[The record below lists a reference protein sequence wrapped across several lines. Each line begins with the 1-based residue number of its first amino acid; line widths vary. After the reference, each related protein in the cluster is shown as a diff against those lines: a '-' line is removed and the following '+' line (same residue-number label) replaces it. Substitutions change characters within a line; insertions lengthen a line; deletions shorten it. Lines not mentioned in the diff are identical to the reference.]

1 VPRTVTSSIGDGAAG
16 AKERALQKAQR
27 ERYAAALLIKI
38 GDHVLKVSST
48 GSAITF
54 AVGTVLLVDRNTDA
68 EPVVDVVWRTPR
80 FVAGSAEAEG
90 KRTFELPKPGNP
102 QRSQTRHTLGPNT
115 EDGFVFGVMLTATGR
130 ISRGTAAHGDY
141 FRTAVK
147 VLHGRAVATPDAAAA
162 AATSSR
168 RRLKTGAERGAAR
181 RAARPPT
188 LSRALP
194 LALLLVQARANG
206 RARSTRTVAA
216 HGAAP
221 RVGQHR
227 RDDGHAAFAPRSTRT
242 VAAHGTAPRAGRDR
256 RDDGAPPVPSE
267 ETTAD
272 ADTFSSLRAWAAHR
286 RRGPSAKPR
295 CSTRT
300 RPSLTP
306 DAAARA

>member
-1 VPRTVTSSIGDGAAG
+1 MCRQAAGDARSAASRRRGSTRPSTSFLTAGLQHHEVAVVVPRTVTSSIGDGAAG

-38 GDHVLKVSST
+38 GDHVLKASGT

-181 RAARPPT
+181 RAARPQ
-188 LSRALP
+188 R
-194 LALLLVQARANG
+194 
-206 RARSTRTVAA
+206 
-216 HGAAP
+216 
-221 RVGQHR
+221 
-227 RDDGHAAFAPRSTRT
+227 
-242 VAAHGTAPRAGRDR
+242 
-256 RDDGAPPVPSE
+256 
-267 ETTAD
+267 
-272 ADTFSSLRAWAAHR
+272 
-286 RRGPSAKPR
+286 
-295 CSTRT
+295 
-300 RPSLTP
+300 
-306 DAAARA
+306 